1 MFGTDKPKKHDY
13 VLCSCFLGIQE
24 KRLYNAWLN
33 LYGATAYIFKH
44 DDVFYARGT
53 KQEKSFAEGFFCGW
67 KRALIEAGD
76 NPWCSIDNPPEG
88 PTRKILLYAD
98 IGQGFKVMFGHWASV
113 QQEYSVNLTSSNLTV
128 KYWKEIVEP
137 E

>member
-1 MFGTDKPKKHDY
+1 MFGIDTPKKNDY
-13 VLCSCFLGIQE
+13 ILCSYFLGIQE
-24 KRLYNAWLN
+24 KRLYHAWLN
-33 LYGATAYIFKH
+33 LYGATAYVFKH

-76 NPWCSIDNPPEG
+76 NPWQSSERLPEG
-88 PTRKILLYAD
+88 PTRKVMLWAD
-98 IGQGFKVMFGHWASV
+98 TGNGFEVKFGHWASV
-113 QQEYSVNLTSSNLTV
+113 QQEFTVHLTSSGLVV
-128 KYWKEIVEP
+128 KYWKEIIEP